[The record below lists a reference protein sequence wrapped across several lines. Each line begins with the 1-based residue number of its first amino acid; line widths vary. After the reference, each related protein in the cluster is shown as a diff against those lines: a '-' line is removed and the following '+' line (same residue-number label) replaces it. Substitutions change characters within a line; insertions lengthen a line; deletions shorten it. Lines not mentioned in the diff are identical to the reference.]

1 MNEATVDPHKPSEE
15 VHIHPKARKNRNTFF
30 GHLWDNRVFFLFVA
44 PGSIFLILFFYIP
57 VLANVVAFKNFTYS
71 DGGFVQSLLNSPWSG
86 IDNFKFFFQSSDFW
100 IVIRNTVG
108 YNMTM
113 LILNFFFAIFFAI
126 VMSQLRNRKLLK
138 VYQTSMLFPY
148 FLSWAILAFF
158 IFAFLSPDKGVFNSI
173 IKSFGGK
180 PIDWY
185 NNPTWW
191 PLIII
196 VMGVWKGIGYNSI
209 LYFATVMGI
218 DPSYYDA
225 AMIDGA
231 NKWQQIR
238 HVILPHLLP
247 IATLMLILNI
257 GGIFRSDFGL
267 FYLAPK
273 QSGSLFNV
281 TQTFDTY
288 IYRALAQTNDIGMA
302 TAAGLI
308 QSVVGLLLLLI
319 ANWVARRYEPDSALF

>member
-1 MNEATVDPHKPSEE
+1 MAQVVTPQEE
-15 VHIHPKARKNRNTFF
+15 VPKIHPKARKRHNSFL
-30 GHLWDNRVFFLFVA
+30 GHLWENRVFLLLVA
-44 PGSIFLILFFYIP
+44 PGAIFLILFFYVP
-57 VLANVVAFKNFTYS
+57 VLANVVAFQHFSYS
-71 DGGFVQSLLNSPWSG
+71 DQGFVAGVLQSTWAG

-100 IVIRNTVG
+100 IVIRNTLG
-108 YNMTM
+108 YNLTF
-113 LILNFFFAIFFAI
+113 LALNFFFAIFFAV
-126 VMSQLRNRKLLK
+126 VMSQLRNRRLLK

-148 FLSWAILAFF
+148 FLSWAILAYFV
-158 IFAFLSPDKGVFNSI
+158 FAFLSPDKGVLNSF

-185 NNPTWW
+185 NDPTWW
-191 PLIII
+191 PVIII
-196 VMGVWKGIGYNSI
+196 IMGVWKGIGYNSI

-218 DPSYYDA
+218 DPAYYDA

-238 HVILPHLLP
+238 HVVLPHLLP

-267 FYLAPK
+267 FYLVPK
-273 QSGSLFNV
+273 MSPSLINI

-288 IYRALAQTNDIGMA
+288 VYRSLTQTSDIGMA
-302 TAAGLI
+302 TAAGLL
-308 QSVVGLLLLLI
+308 QSVVGTILLLL
-319 ANWVARRYEPDSALF
+319 ANWVVRRTEPESALF